1 MTVQFIPETHSYIVS
16 GVRYPSV
23 TQILKDEGFI
33 DDTWF
38 TEESRRRGNQVHLIT
53 RLYDEGTADEWEF
66 DPAIYPYLEGWKR
79 FLRESGFRPE
89 IIERPYG
96 STVYRFAGTP
106 DRIGI
111 LNGESA
117 IMDIKSGAVQD
128 WTALQTVGYEILHG
142 RYAARFGVHLF
153 DNGRYQLTPFT
164 DRDDRGVFLAAL
176 STWYWKANRFKRR
189 AA

>member
-16 GVRYPSV
+16 GVKYPSV
-23 TQILKDEGFI
+23 TQILKDEGFV

-38 TEESRRRGNQVHLIT
+38 TDESRRMGNQVHLIT
-53 RLYDEGTADEWEF
+53 RLYDEGTVDEWEF
-66 DPAIYPYLEGWKR
+66 DPAIYPYLEGWKG

-111 LNGESA
+111 LNGEPA
-117 IMDIKSGAVQD
+117 ILDIKSGAVQD

-176 STWYWKANRFKRR
+176 STWYWKANKFKRR